1 MYKQPSPGA
10 PPMNEFTGF
19 KLSDLYTIEKIF
31 HINIYV
37 YDLIINDKDNPL
49 SCHLIRRSMC
59 KYPDTLNLNLYKTH
73 FSYNLYTISS
83 CTPVHLNVR
92 NVASFF
98 TDLFI

>member
-1 MYKQPSPGA
+1 MFNLETHVKVLYTMYKQPSPGA

-37 YDLIINDKDNPL
+37 YELINDKDNPL

-59 KYPDTLNLNLYKTH
+59 
-73 FSYNLYTISS
+73 
-83 CTPVHLNVR
+83 
-92 NVASFF
+92 
-98 TDLFI
+98 